1 MEKLSDE
8 AIEDTLDKVA
18 SLNLFY
24 HAIFHFVE
32 SIHLTWYSLT

>member
-18 SLNLFY
+18 SLNVVITLYFTLLNLF
-24 HAIFHFVE
+24 
-32 SIHLTWYSLT
+32 T